1 MGLVIPAHRESSF
14 GVNVLWIAQGAGV
27 SSRARRHSPIGAPT
41 DAESSLASCA
51 LDYTDSNCLYG
62 SLRVSPIV
70 GLAGTRSACRPS
82 EVWRVRRRALNVRRA
97 IDDVRVDRVLGC
109 LQAAIRCFM
118 AAAFQPRQGFDM
130 SNSTSYPP
138 PPRPAPPKGREHEGE

>member
-1 MGLVIPAHRESSF
+1 MGLHFRFTRPGGYAPR
-14 GVNVLWIAQGAGV
+14 GAL
-27 SSRARRHSPIGAPT
+27 SHTWPYSPIGAPT

-97 IDDVRVDRVLGC
+97 LDDVRVDRVLGYV
-109 LQAAIRCFM
+109 QAVIRCFV

-138 PPRPAPPKGREHEGE
+138 LLRPAKRAEHEGNEED